1 MFNKIV
7 GNEQIK
13 QVFRRLLRSQR
24 LPNSLLFVGE
34 NGVGKKPFALEL
46 AKALVCRNSIDGEA
60 CDECSACL
68 RAEKFNIPQVEE
80 STKVDESLKNKFKK
94 VFFSEHPDIAI
105 VAPLKNNIL
114 IDAIRSLET
123 ESNFRP
129 YEGKG
134 RFFIIDDADKM
145 NDAAT
150 NALLKTLE
158 EPSPTSHI
166 FLLTSRPNALLQTI
180 RSRCQTVRFAPIATK
195 EVENHLLATK
205 KFSPDDAALLAKLS
219 RGSLGRALNLDLG
232 KFRQQRESIL
242 KVVESLIVSHN
253 RAVLLKTAEEMNDAK
268 NKDSYDDY
276 LIILQS
282 VIHDIW
288 LMNLQDNS
296 EIVNTDVKSQLKRLA
311 QQSNRNLLAEWLKEI
326 ENLRENFTVNLN
338 KKIATDALFMKM
350 TTI

>member
-46 AKALVCRNSIDGEA
+46 AKALVCRNPIDGEA
-60 CDECSACL
+60 CDDCSACL
-68 RAEKFNIPQVEE
+68 RAEKFNIPTNAE
-80 STKVDESLKNKFKK
+80 KNDEFKK
-94 VFFSEHPDIAI
+94 VFFSEHPDIGI
-105 VAPLKNNIL
+105 VTAYKNNIF
-114 IDAIRSLET
+114 IDAIRSLEV

-134 RFFIIDDADKM
+134 RFFIIDEADKM

-180 RSRCQTVRFAPIATK
+180 RSRCQTVRFAPIEAK
-195 EVENHLLATK
+195 EIENHLLATK
-205 KFSPDDAALLAKLS
+205 KFAPDDASLLAKIS
-219 RGSLGRALNLDLG
+219 NGSIGKALNLDLG
-232 KFRQQRESIL
+232 KYREKRETIL
-242 KVVESLIVSHN
+242 KVLESLIVSRN

-276 LIILQS
+276 LKILQTL
-282 VIHDIW
+282 IHDIW
-288 LMNLQDNS
+288 LLNLNTDS
-296 EIVNTDVKSQLKRLA
+296 EIVNADLKNQLVRLA

-326 ENLRENFTVNLN
+326 EVLRENFTVNLN
-338 KKIATDALFMKM
+338 KKIATDALFMQM
-350 TTI
+350 ASV

>member
-46 AKALVCRNSIDGEA
+46 AKAFVCRTPVEGEA

-68 RAEKFNIPQVEE
+68 RAEKFNIPTNAE
-80 STKVDESLKNKFKK
+80 KNDEFKK
-94 VFFSEHPDIAI
+94 VFFSEHSDIGI
-105 VAPLKNNIL
+105 VTAYKNNIF
-114 IDAIRSLET
+114 IDAIRSLEV

-134 RFFIIDDADKM
+134 RFFIIDEADKM

-158 EPSPTSHI
+158 EPSLTSHI

-180 RSRCQTVRFAPIATK
+180 RSRCQTVRFAPIEAK
-195 EVENHLLATK
+195 EIEKHLLDTK
-205 KFSPDDAALLAKLS
+205 KIAPDDAAMLAKLS
-219 RGSLGRALNLDLG
+219 GGSIGKALNLDLG
-232 KFRQQRESIL
+232 KFREKREAIL
-242 KVVESLIVSHN
+242 KVLESLIVSHN
-253 RAVLLKTAEEMNDAK
+253 RAVLLKTGEEMNDAK
-268 NKDSYDDY
+268 NKDSYNDY
-276 LIILQS
+276 LTILQT
-282 VIHDIW
+282 VVHDIW
-288 LMNLQDNS
+288 LLNLNTDS
-296 EIVNTDVKSQLKRLA
+296 EIVNADLKKQLVRLA
-311 QQSNRNLLAEWLKEI
+311 QQSNRNNLAEWLKEI
-326 ENLRENFTVNLN
+326 ETLRENFTVNLN

-350 TTI
+350 ASV

>member
-13 QVFRRLLRSQR
+13 TVFRRLLRSQR

-46 AKALVCRNSIDGEA
+46 AKAFVCRNPIEGEA

-68 RAEKFNIPQVEE
+68 RAEKFNIPTNAE
-80 STKVDESLKNKFKK
+80 KNDEFKK
-94 VFFSEHPDIAI
+94 VFFSEHSDIGI
-105 VAPLKNNIL
+105 VTAYKNNIF
-114 IDAIRSLET
+114 IDAIRSLEV

-134 RFFIIDDADKM
+134 RFFIIDEAEKM

-180 RSRCQTVRFAPIATK
+180 RSRCQTVRFAPIEAK
-195 EVENHLLATK
+195 EIENHLLATK
-205 KFSPDDAALLAKLS
+205 KFAPDDAALLAKIS
-219 RGSLGRALNLDLG
+219 NGSIGKALNLDLG
-232 KFRQQRESIL
+232 KFREKRETIL
-242 KVVESLIVSHN
+242 KVLESLIVSHN

-276 LIILQS
+276 LKILQTL
-282 VIHDIW
+282 IHDIW
-288 LMNLQDNS
+288 LLNLQENT
-296 EIVNTDVKSQLKRLA
+296 EIINADLKSQLVRLA
-311 QQSNRNLLAEWLKEI
+311 QQSKRNLLTEWLKEI
-326 ENLRENFTVNLN
+326 ETLQENFTVNLN
-338 KKIATDALFMKM
+338 KKIATDALFMQM
-350 TTI
+350 AE